1 MDRGRRLGP
10 PARAL
15 LTFMALADGV
25 ISLELWALHHPTARV
40 VVTGVLDVLAPVR
53 PLAAVLVAAVA
64 LYLAT
69 RPKRAFRRLP
79 LAWNVAEALPL
90 YRRAARSGVAPFA
103 LMRDKRHLWAVD
115 RRAVLAVGCRAGVAL
130 ALGPAIGVAEG
141 ATRLHRDF
149 RAGCLAR
156 GWRPAFYQVP
166 EETADGLPG
175 TRRVLIG
182 SEAMVDVDRFGLH
195 GRAMANLR
203 HQVSRTRRLG
213 VS

>member
-69 RPKRAFRRLP
+69 RPKRAFRRIL
-79 LAWNVAEALPL
+79 
-90 YRRAARSGVAPFA
+90 
-103 LMRDKRHLWAVD
+103 
-115 RRAVLAVGCRAGVAL
+115 VAL
-130 ALGPAIGVAEG
+130 AVVAS
-141 ATRLHRDF
+141 
-149 RAGCLAR
+149 
-156 GWRPAFYQVP
+156 WRPC
-166 EETADGLPG
+166 
-175 TRRVLIG
+175 
-182 SEAMVDVDRFGLH
+182 
-195 GRAMANLR
+195 GRGIP
-203 HQVSRTRRLG
+203 S
-213 VS
+213 